1 MRAENNTKLVNLR
14 ETYFFKNKNVNKSK
28 ENDSPFFGLLQRE
41 SLTAWLTWNSSR
53 VNYFR
58 EIKTKWFYSREIA
71 KNTDNHGHLSE
82 IFYV

>member
-41 SLTAWLTWNSSR
+41 SLTA
-53 VNYFR
+53 
-58 EIKTKWFYSREIA
+58 
-71 KNTDNHGHLSE
+71 
-82 IFYV
+82 